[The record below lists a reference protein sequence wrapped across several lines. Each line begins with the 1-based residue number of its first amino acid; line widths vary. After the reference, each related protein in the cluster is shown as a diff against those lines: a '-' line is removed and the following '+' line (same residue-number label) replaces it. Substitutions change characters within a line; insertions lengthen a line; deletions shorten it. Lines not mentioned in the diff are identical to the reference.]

1 MTATSPP
8 DLLLRITARR
18 REHYGMAAGELE
30 LPDPAS
36 PAAPL
41 QDASSNAFLGALAAQ
56 SGRAIIAEIKL
67 GSPRLGSL
75 QGSFDPESHA
85 RAYAENGAAALSVVV
100 EPDAF
105 YGSYEL
111 LERCRTASGLPTIA
125 KDFLVSPRQLEEAQ
139 AAGADAVLL
148 VASLYDSFAL
158 RRFAEAARALGM
170 APLIET
176 HDRAD
181 VAKLEGA
188 EWELVGVNNR
198 DLRTFIVNLSHS
210 ISLEPHL
217 PRDAIKVAESGLR
230 TASDIGRLRQAGF
243 DAFLIGESLVTA
255 RDPGMKLRELLGR

>member
-1 MTATSPP
+1 VTASSPP

-18 REHYGMAAGELE
+18 REHYGVAAGELE
-30 LPDPAS
+30 LPAAA
-36 PAAPL
+36 AAPL
-41 QDASSNAFLGALAAQ
+41 QDASGNAFLGALEKQ
-56 SGRAIIAEIKL
+56 SGRAIIAEVKL

-75 QGSFDPESHA
+75 VGSFDPESHA

-105 YGSYEL
+105 FGSYQL
-111 LERCRTASGLPTIA
+111 LERCRRASGLPAIA
-125 KDFLVSPRQLEEAQ
+125 KDFLVSPHQLDEAK
-139 AAGADAVLL
+139 AAGADAILL
-148 VASLYDSFAL
+148 IASLYSPAAL
-158 RRFAEAARALGM
+158 RRYADAARALGM

-181 VAKLEGA
+181 VEKLAGA

-217 PRDAIKVAESGLR
+217 PADALKVAESGLR
-230 TASDIGRLRQAGF
+230 TASDLGRLRQAGF
-243 DAFLIGESLVTA
+243 HAFLIGESLVLA